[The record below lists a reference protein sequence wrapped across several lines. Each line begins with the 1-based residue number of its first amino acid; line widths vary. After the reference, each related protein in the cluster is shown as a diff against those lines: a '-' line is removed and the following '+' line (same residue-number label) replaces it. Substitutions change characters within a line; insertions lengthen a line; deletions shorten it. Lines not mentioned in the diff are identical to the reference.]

1 MTFVSEIE
9 ESVPIFYHEA
19 KLQLKSPMEL
29 SSRNKMLLRDSAC
42 ENVSLPRD
50 SFYFLNS
57 STHYALYHDL
67 FDQNAMHVPNSF
79 KLHFA
84 LQESNKVHTNYN
96 VHIEEK

>member
-1 MTFVSEIE
+1 
-9 ESVPIFYHEA
+9 
-19 KLQLKSPMEL
+19 MEL

-57 STHYALYHDL
+57 STHYALYPDL
-67 FDQNAMHVPNSF
+67 FHHNAMHGPNYF

-84 LQESNKVHTNYN
+84 LKESNKVQTYYN